1 VHERPVSTRRAR
13 RFEPVLRHVDP
24 VRGRDSRPQWL
35 RQEFTAI
42 PEARTH
48 CGQPT
53 ELLCYGVLVSLE
65 TRVRWSV
72 WIGWFLWAVLAGL
85 SVWLVASPATALQAH
100 EQAQQQFHWIPF
112 FAAFHSV
119 ILHFP
124 IGFIVILG
132 ILELHMFQR
141 RDSDWRRVIHLLV
154 SLTAWSAVTVA
165 CFGLLRGSGG
175 GYDQEILRTHFISGL
190 IVATLA
196 VVALTLHAPV
206 ALLLADGL
214 RLRAYRVVLV
224 ALSAVV
230 VVTGHQGSNLTHGSR
245 YLVRNAPDFVREYW
259 MGTPDGSLP
268 LVSLEE
274 NQKQYVREILP
285 IFEQK
290 CKKCHGENAQMNGY
304 RLDVEDVAFG
314 GGKSGEKA
322 IVAGDPA
329 ASNLVRAILLNQ
341 SHPKFMPPAGLPP
354 LTPDELIKIIAWIR
368 DGAAY
373 VPDELALLPLVE
385 TGKE

>member
-1 VHERPVSTRRAR
+1 MHNS
-13 RFEPVLRHVDP
+13 
-24 VRGRDSRPQWL
+24 GIS
-35 RQEFTAI
+35 
-42 PEARTH
+42 
-48 CGQPT
+48 
-53 ELLCYGVLVSLE
+53 
-65 TRVRWSV
+65 
-72 WIGWFLWAVLAGL
+72 
-85 SVWLVASPATALQAH
+85 
-100 EQAQQQFHWIPF
+100 
-112 FAAFHSV
+112 
-119 ILHFP
+119 
-124 IGFIVILG
+124 FIVILG

-196 VVALTLHAPV
+196 VGALTLHAPI
-206 ALLLADGL
+206 ALLQADGR

-230 VVTGHQGSNLTHGSR
+230 VVAGHQGGNLTHGSR

-259 MGTPDGSLP
+259 MGTPGGSPPPAMEDG
-268 LVSLEE
+268 
-274 NQKQYVREILP
+274 QKKYVREVLP

-290 CKKCHGENAQMNGY
+290 CKKCHGGNAQMNGY

-314 GGKSGEKA
+314 GGKSGKKA

-329 ASNLVRAILLNQ
+329 ASNLVRAILLNE
-341 SHPKFMPPAGLPP
+341 SHPSFMPPAGLQP
-354 LTPDELIKIIAWIR
+354 LTASELIKIIAWIR
-368 DGAAY
+368 DGAPY
-373 VPDELALLPLVE
+373 VPDELALLPLIE
-385 TGKE
+385 ADKE